1 MKKIGVVEG
10 YYGDISKFED
20 RKKIIESLNKYNLWH
35 QKNLMF
41 CLN

>member
-20 RKKIIESLNKYNLWH
+20 RKKIIESLNKYNLNFYLYAP
-35 QKNLMF
+35 K
-41 CLN
+41 